1 MSSLDEAKSIALRY
15 MRQKNPHVKEIEVA
29 SAEESLSGDKWIVEV
44 AWPLDE
50 EGILGRRYARITI
63 TESGEVVGYT
73 AQLHGRGVD

>member
-15 MRQKNPHVKEIEVA
+15 AREMNPRVKVIEVA

-44 AWPLDE
+44 AWPLDD
-50 EGILGRRYARITI
+50 EGISGREYAKITV

-73 AQLHGRGVD
+73 PQVHGRGVG